1 MFTITQCQTNTNS
14 LKEQKPLLP
23 CIKQNIPLFESIVNK
38 FCDDIIK
45 EPEQKKELKFL
56 TKKRGRKNKFM
67 DITELDNE
75 KNVHGRL
82 SDDNIKRRIKGL
94 YNNYIILLLNKLI
107 KKRFKKYKL
116 KFVKM
121 NIRLTKDIGIEY
133 NKNLL
138 EKKIK
143 DIIIN
148 VSNKYNNK
156 ENNKNCIKY
165 IQSQNDTE
173 EIMNI
178 LNMTYKDLYIN
189 YYLKSKEEEYSYESN
204 KEILFDK
211 YGKEYL
217 DKFIQNAEH
226 FIEFFYSGKNR
237 KTRKQK
243 EIEEIDIPIE
253 NTESISTNDI
263 SDNDN
268 KNKKMDST
276 CTQTDICGI
285 NIKLIAFG

>member
-1 MFTITQCQTNTNS
+1 MFTTTQDESNNNS
-14 LKEQKPLLP
+14 IKEIKPLLK
-23 CIKQNIPLFESIVNK
+23 CFIKSFPNSNNIIS
-38 FCDDIIK
+38 
-45 EPEQKKELKFL
+45 EPKKKQELKFI
-56 TKKRGRKNKFM
+56 TKKRGRKNKM
-67 DITELDNE
+67 IDIIELDKE
-75 KNVHGRL
+75 KNIHNRF
-82 SDDNIKRRIKGL
+82 SNDNIKRRLKGL

-268 KNKKMDST
+268 KTKKMDST

>member
-1 MFTITQCQTNTNS
+1 MFTTTQDESNNNS
-14 LKEQKPLLP
+14 IKEIKPLLKCFIESFP
-23 CIKQNIPLFESIVNK
+23 NSNNIINEPKKKQ
-38 FCDDIIK
+38 
-45 EPEQKKELKFL
+45 ELKFI
-56 TKKRGRKNKFM
+56 TKKRGRKNKM
-67 DITELDNE
+67 IDIIELDKE
-75 KNVHGRL
+75 KNIHNRF
-82 SDDNIKRRIKGL
+82 SNDNIKRRLKGL

-276 CTQTDICGI
+276 WTQTDICGI

>member
-1 MFTITQCQTNTNS
+1 MFTTAQDESNNNS
-14 LKEQKPLLP
+14 IKEIKPLLK
-23 CIKQNIPLFESIVNK
+23 CFIKSFPNSNNIIN
-38 FCDDIIK
+38 
-45 EPEQKKELKFL
+45 EQKKKQELKFI
-56 TKKRGRKNKFM
+56 TKKRGRKNKM
-67 DITELDNE
+67 IDIIELDKE
-75 KNVHGRL
+75 KNIHNRF
-82 SDDNIKRRIKGL
+82 SNDNIKRRLKGL

-268 KNKKMDST
+268 KTKKMDST